1 MCFDSTESPIQ
12 QQHQKN
18 RHNKIY
24 HTPLSNACQYTSMY
38 TNPQHIPKAFSF
50 FIVEKS
56 TFGNPQHFTTN
67 YQKRLP
73 LESFSKDVTRELK
86 QAAPFVNKA
95 ILTTKD
101 RSYRFVQMTPT
112 QCVIAFW
119 SSLQHLHCS
128 F

>member
-1 MCFDSTESPIQ
+1 MFRFHRVTHPAAAPEEQTQ
-12 QQHQKN
+12 QDIPH
-18 RHNKIY
+18 
-24 HTPLSNACQYTSMY
+24 PPNACQYTSMY

-50 FIVEKS
+50 FILEKS

-73 LESFSKDVTRELK
+73 LESFSKDVTRGLK

-101 RSYRFVQMTPT
+101 RCYRFVQRTAT